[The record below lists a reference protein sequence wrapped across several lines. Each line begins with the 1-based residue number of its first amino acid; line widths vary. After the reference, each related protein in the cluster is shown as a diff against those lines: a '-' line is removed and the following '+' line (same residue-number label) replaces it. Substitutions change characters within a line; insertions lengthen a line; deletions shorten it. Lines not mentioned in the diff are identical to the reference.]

1 MLDTKCRQ
9 RGMKIQET
17 NKTPYQYDFEVY
29 NSIRKNTCKDNLVS
43 TVLSPY
49 LSWVEQDNFVLKLLD
64 KATGAVSFLKS
75 LKKEACQGKITKQSA
90 NLLFKA
96 VLKTGINTAVFAG
109 GVTLMA
115 LTFSF
120 GNLPGMFLSGAGML
134 FLNFHAVPKL
144 VDVGVD
150 KVSGFINSL
159 SKDVR
164 SYIESRY

>member
-1 MLDTKCRQ
+1 
-9 RGMKIQET
+9 MKIQEISQT
-17 NKTPYQYDFEVY
+17 SYSHDFDLY
-29 NSIRKNTCKDNLVS
+29 NGVQKKVCNDNFIN

-49 LSWVEQDNFVLKLLD
+49 LSWVEKENFILKLLD
-64 KATGAVSFLKS
+64 RGTGAFSFLKY
-75 LKKEACQGKITKQSA
+75 LKKEACQGKITKESA

-120 GNLPGMFLSGAGML
+120 GNLPGMFLVGIGML
-134 FLNFHAVPKL
+134 FLHFHAVPKL
-144 VDVGVD
+144 VDFGVD
-150 KVSGFINSL
+150 KISGFVSSL
-159 SKDVR
+159 SKQIR